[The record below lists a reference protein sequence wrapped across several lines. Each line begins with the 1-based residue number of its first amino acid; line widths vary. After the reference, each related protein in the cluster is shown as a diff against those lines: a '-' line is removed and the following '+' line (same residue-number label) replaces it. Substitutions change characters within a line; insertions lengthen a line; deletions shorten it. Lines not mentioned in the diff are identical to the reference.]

1 MNFYT
6 PERMPNESFDAYKR
20 RQKEQKFYMKRGC
33 LVFSSA
39 VRLSN
44 GQFASRTYHKP
55 KGN

>member
-6 PERMPNESFDAYKR
+6 PERMPHESFDAYKR